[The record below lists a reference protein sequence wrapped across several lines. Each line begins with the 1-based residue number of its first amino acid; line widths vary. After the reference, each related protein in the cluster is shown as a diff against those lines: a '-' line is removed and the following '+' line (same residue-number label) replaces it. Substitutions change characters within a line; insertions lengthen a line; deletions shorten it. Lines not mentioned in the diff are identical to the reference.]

1 MVRVLKNDPTTR
13 KAARTVCTT
22 TWASG
27 PPDSLKTMESN
38 MVAVC
43 VDSILVQIPQ
53 EESSHCWCALPA
65 SYTVELTNMR
75 VGTGRFER
83 CRLHARRDL
92 ETGDFK
98 LVEARI

>member
-1 MVRVLKNDPTTR
+1 MGKR
-13 KAARTVCTT
+13 AARLVEKLEIT
-22 TWASG
+22 
-27 PPDSLKTMESN
+27 

-43 VDSILVQIPQ
+43 VDSILVQVP
-53 EESSHCWCALPA
+53 EEETSRCWCALPA

-83 CRLHARRDL
+83 CRPHARRDL